1 MGLHAEVN
9 HFGREVNIAVEG
21 TLSKIGLAQI
31 EAMIQHFQE
40 RGCDRIRFDFRD
52 IVPFYDFKNILPAS
66 IAFAQDRPT
75 GNFPHCEHL

>member
-1 MGLHAEVN
+1 VGLHAEVN

-31 EAMIQHFQE
+31 EAMIQHFQD

-52 IVPFYDFKNILPAS
+52 LVPAHDFKNINS
-66 IAFAQDRPT
+66 TSFALAPDRPL
-75 GNFPHCEHL
+75 GEFPLCEHL